1 MSAEQ
6 PHASDHA
13 WLAERPGANRF
24 WFDGLSDWQ
33 LHLRVHR
40 GISRM
45 GIAVQKA
52 DSSIG
57 DQVFLPAA
65 ELRNLAAYFTQIAD
79 ELELTGGSA

>member
-1 MSAEQ
+1 MKEETVFT
-6 PHASDHA
+6 
-13 WLAERPGANRF
+13 WLGERPGANRA
-24 WFDGLSDWQ
+24 WFDGLSDWRLQ
-33 LHLRVHR
+33 LRVHR
-40 GISRM
+40 SIGRV

-65 ELRNLAAYFTQIAD
+65 ELRNLAAYLTQIAD